1 MFAAVRRSL
10 SFLTRRQRII
20 YFSLV
25 VVRALT
31 AILDVIGVALV
42 GLVAA
47 FAASQIPADG
57 RVLPASVLGI
67 RLPELTTDN
76 LFLLVL
82 LVLGVFLVKAVIAIA
97 LTRALAFFI
106 AGVEVQNSQKIVE
119 HLLGGSLET
128 VKGYSKSEFQYAVT
142 GSANAAFT
150 GVLNNVATIFSEG
163 FLLLALS
170 AAFVVVNPIAALS
183 TLIYFAVIVLMI
195 QFFIGRRLR
204 LAGNDAA
211 DGTVETNNV
220 LSDTLDSFREV
231 FVLRRQRF
239 FVTKVIASRLKLAR
253 SGATYAF
260 LSGMPRYVIE
270 TSLILG
276 VVAFA
281 GVQLLSGSLS
291 EGLVTLGV
299 FLTGGVRIMASLL
312 PLQTAVAAIK
322 ITSEQS
328 KLAHSLLAS
337 ASKPGAVT
345 VSDSEPDADARAA
358 AGAVPLVLDGV
369 GFRYATSK
377 SDVLID
383 VGMNVAAG
391 TYVAL
396 IGPSGAGK
404 TTLVDLILGLVEP
417 GEGTV
422 SIAGERPDVLRER
435 LPGIISYVPQK
446 PGMVSGSIADNIA
459 LGIAPEQVDHTL
471 LNAVIDQAYLREFIE
486 SLPDGIDTSV
496 GKQVDSLSGGQIQRI
511 GLARALY
518 SRPRL
523 LILDEATSGLDA
535 GSEAYIVKTLR
546 DLHGSVTVLVI
557 AHRLSAVQHADN
569 VYVMEKGRITGSG
582 DFDTLRSTVPMV
594 EEYVQ
599 LMSFKDRQA
608 S

>member
-10 SFLTRRQRII
+10 SFLTRRQRIT

-57 RVLPASVLGI
+57 GLLPSSVLGI
-67 RLPELTTDN
+67 PLPELTTDN

-82 LVLGVFLVKAVIAIA
+82 LVLGVFLVKAIIAIA
-97 LTRALAFFI
+97 LTRTLAFFI

-163 FLLLALS
+163 FLLVALS
-170 AAFVVVNPIAALS
+170 AAFLVVNPIAALS
-183 TLIYFAVIVLMI
+183 TLVYFAGIVLMI

-239 FVTKVIASRLKLAR
+239 FVTKVISSRLKLAR

-281 GVQLLSGSLS
+281 GVQLLTGSLS

-337 ASKPGAVT
+337 ASQPGAVT
-345 VSDSEPDADARAA
+345 VSDSEPDRDARDAA
-358 AGAVPLVLDGV
+358 KAVPLVLDKV
-369 GFRYATSK
+369 GFRYSTSK
-377 SDVLID
+377 ADALTGID
-383 VGMNVAAG
+383 MTIAPGS
-391 TYVAL
+391 YVAL

-417 GEGTV
+417 GHGSVT
-422 SIAGERPDVLRER
+422 IAGERPDALRER

-446 PGMVSGSIADNIA
+446 PGMVSGSIADNVA
-459 LGIAPEQVDHTL
+459 LGIEPDQVDHDL
-471 LNAVIDQAYLREFIE
+471 LNSVIDQAYLREFIE

-518 SRPRL
+518 ARPRL

-535 GSEAYIVKTLR
+535 GSESEIVKTLR

-569 VYVMEKGRITGSG
+569 VYVMEKGRITASG
-582 DFDTLRSTVPMV
+582 DFETLRATVPMV